1 MKDFLT
7 SALFL
12 HPTTKFSLPV
22 LLPPL
27 KDSLSRWFLGRAPG
41 FGSRVHGKA
50 KSNSASGV

>member
-50 KSNSASGV
+50 KSNSAPGV